1 VVDPCY
7 DFFNGGPVCANPNQP
22 VPLLGH
28 SGHPTEPVQ
37 IILAARFAFAPYGFD
52 LFEGERGVQQ

>member
-1 VVDPCY
+1 MVDPCY
-7 DFFNGGPVCANPNQP
+7 DFFNGGPVCANPNQY
-22 VPLLGH
+22 LFWDTL
-28 SGHPTEPVQ
+28 GHPTEPVQ